1 MTVNWLAV
9 VAAALATFVL
19 GGLWYGPLF
28 GKIWMDA
35 SEITEEKIRGSNMP
49 FIFGVA
55 FAMQVV
61 AASVLALFLG
71 PEETLAFAP
80 AVAAAVAVGVAWV
93 APAFAVAYLFERR
106 PLAHFMVNAGYNVV
120 AFTVMGLIIAGWR

>member
-1 MTVNWLAV
+1 MSVNWLAV
-9 VAAALATFVL
+9 LVAALATFVL

-35 SEITEEKIRGSNMP
+35 SEMTEEKIRSSNMP
-49 FIFGVA
+49 MIFGLS
-55 FAMQVV
+55 FLMQLI

-71 PEETLAFAP
+71 PESTLAFGP
-80 AVAAAVAVGVAWV
+80 AVAAAVSVGVAWV

-106 PLAHFMVNAGYNVV
+106 PLAHFVVNAGYNVV
-120 AFTVMGLIIAGWR
+120 AFTVMGVILAAWR